1 MIILKYWN
9 LQLNIGLE
17 DFKNAWQFPQKIKMC
32 TEVHQG
38 RLYFRLRGTSKRISF
53 EQVKKGLI
61 KKQVTITE
69 WLPFR
74 KTALFINQTH
84 S

>member
-9 LQLNIGLE
+9 PQLNIGLK
-17 DFKNAWQFPQKIKMC
+17 DFKNAWQFPQKIKMY

-38 RLYFRLRGTSKRISF
+38 RLYFRLRGASKRISY

-61 KKQVTITE
+61 KKQIRIQE
-69 WLPFR
+69 YLPF
-74 KTALFINQTH
+74 
-84 S
+84 